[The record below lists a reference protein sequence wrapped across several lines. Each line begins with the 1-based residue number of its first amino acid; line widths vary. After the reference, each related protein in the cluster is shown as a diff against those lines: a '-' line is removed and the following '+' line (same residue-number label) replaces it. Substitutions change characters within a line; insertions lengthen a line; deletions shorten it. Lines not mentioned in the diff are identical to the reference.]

1 MAISPGDHLPDATFL
16 VMGED
21 GPESLKLET
30 AGRKIA
36 IFGLPGP
43 FTGTCTT
50 AHVPSFQRNADAF
63 AEKGVDEI
71 YCVAVSD
78 AFVMKAWAESMGA
91 DRITFLA
98 DPASDFTK
106 AIGLNFTAPPVG
118 FYDRSKRYSMLVED
132 GVVKA
137 VNLEES
143 PGTCDI
149 SGGEALLEKV

>member
-1 MAISPGDHLPDATFL
+1 MAIAAGDRLPDGTFL

-21 GPESLKLET
+21 GPEPFTLDT
-30 AGRKIA
+30 AGRKVV

-50 AHVPSFQRNADAF
+50 AHVPSFQRTADDFTA
-63 AEKGVDEI
+63 KGVDAI
-71 YCVAVSD
+71 YCVAVAD
-78 AFVMKAWAESMGA
+78 PFVMKAWQESMGA
-91 DRITFLA
+91 DKITFLA
-98 DPASDFTK
+98 DPSSDFTT

-132 GVVKA
+132 GVVNS

-143 PGTCDI
+143 PGTCDT
-149 SGGEALLEKV
+149 SGGEALLETV